1 MEFELRP
8 EQGVPPVL
16 LGATLAA
23 ARSALQGLGFL
34 AVEDFRR
41 AHDEPGALFFTG
53 PAGRVSGFVYGD
65 EDGRVV
71 AIEIAN
77 PNPRNAPGE
86 GQDAVVY
93 SGLDVF
99 STPAPDVIEALYAG
113 TVVEVDGD
121 SVIVPDLFME
131 FSLGGEHHDRV
142 DDDGGATF
150 FSGVLLAGEGYY

>member
-16 LGATLAA
+16 LGATLAE

-34 AVEDFRR
+34 DVEDFQR
-41 AHDEPGALFFTG
+41 APDEPGALLFNG
-53 PAGRVSGFVYGD
+53 PAGRVSGFVYAD

-86 GQDAVVY
+86 GQDTVVY

-99 STPAPDVIEALYAG
+99 GTPAQDVIEALTAA
-113 TVVEVDGD
+113 TEVDVDGD
-121 SVIVPDLFME
+121 SVIAPDLFME
-131 FSLGGEHHDRV
+131 FSRGGEHHDRV
-142 DDDGGATF
+142 DGDGRATF
-150 FSGVLLAGEGYY
+150 FSSVLLAGEDYY